1 MCLNFYFSMKYIW
14 ILILGLFVVSACGSD
29 GNNKKDGT
37 DTEPKKYTR
46 FNGNYNKTFDDLP
59 DLHTEAASE
68 NGIGPL
74 EARADTALYMDKLV
88 KIPEEL
94 DIYRVDKLTHSMPY
108 LVSKAASLLSDIGLN
123 FRDSLVSKKMPLYK
137 PIVTSILRTNEDVK
151 GLSRR
156 NRNASD
162 NSVHRY
168 GTTFDIAWTR
178 FDKVDPSDTRTL
190 DDGRLKA
197 VLGQVLHDL
206 RERDRCYIKHER
218 KQSCFHITVR

>member
-1 MCLNFYFSMKYIW
+1 MKYIW
-14 ILILGLFVVSACGSD
+14 ILILGIFAVSACGS
-29 GNNKKDGT
+29 GENNKKEKGGS
-37 DTEPKKYTR
+37 EPIKYTR

-59 DLHTEAASE
+59 DLHIEAAKE

-74 EARADTALYMDKLV
+74 EARADTALYMDRLV
-88 KIPEEL
+88 KIPGEL

-108 LVSKAASLLSDIGLN
+108 LVSKAASLLSDIALN
-123 FRDSLVSKKMPLYK
+123 FRDSLISKKMPLYK
-137 PIVTSILRTNEDVK
+137 PIVTSILRTNDDVK

-156 NRNASD
+156 NGNASD

-178 FDKVDPSDTRTL
+178 FDKVNSSDARTL

-206 RERDRCYIKHER
+206 KERDRCYIKHER
-218 KQSCFHITVR
+218 KQSCFHVTVR